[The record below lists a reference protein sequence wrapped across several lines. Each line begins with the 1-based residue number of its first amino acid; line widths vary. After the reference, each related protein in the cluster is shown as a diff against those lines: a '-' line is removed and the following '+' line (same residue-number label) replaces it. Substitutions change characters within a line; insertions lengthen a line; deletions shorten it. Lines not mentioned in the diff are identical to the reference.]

1 LFTPISG
8 SFPDSRLSVFSLDA
22 CPMPRIPRTTLLRR
36 LISRLRERDEFV
48 DAPSSPGRREFIRN
62 AALAG
67 AGVAL
72 AGCAGN
78 PDASARP
85 SAAKGPVAI
94 VGAGAAGLTAAWRL
108 QRAGFEVHL
117 YEASHRFGGRMWT
130 KKGFNAEGMFCEL
143 GGELVDT
150 GHKPLI
156 ALADELGVGVRA
168 IRAPDATGG
177 ERYFI
182 DGRLY
187 SEAEVVTAFVSLAP
201 RIANDAAGLLDDK
214 DAWTDKAR
222 AFDATKLCDYL
233 REAGR
238 DTNTPAWLIR
248 ALDVAY
254 VTEYGVPTCRQS
266 AMNLLGMIS
275 PDASSG
281 FKVYGESDEAFR
293 IAGGS
298 SSLTDELARRLDGRA
313 EIFKG
318 HRLASIADTGEKIA
332 LTFDVGIK
340 AGAKTAKYSRVILA
354 LPFPLLREVVGW
366 DSLALSDSKK
376 KAVRE
381 LGWGENTKVMF
392 GMHPGFMDTLRSAS
406 GGAGAFSDA
415 LFECWETSRGQPGR
429 SGIITCY
436 FGGAAARGFV
446 TTGPDHFL
454 DELDRVFP
462 GAKAAHDG
470 NKIQMDWP
478 RFTFAK
484 GSFSATLVGQ
494 YCGMVAE
501 SASPELSGRLVFA
514 GEHTSEN
521 SCGFMNGAV
530 ESGERA
536 AKEILG

>member
-1 LFTPISG
+1 MP
-8 SFPDSRLSVFSLDA
+8 SRS
-22 CPMPRIPRTTLLRR
+22 PLLRR
-36 LISRLRERDEFV
+36 ILVSLRDSVAVVRDA
-48 DAPSSPGRREFIRN
+48 DSGRRNFIRN
-62 AALAG
+62 TVLAG
-67 AGVAL
+67 AGAAL
-72 AGCAGN
+72 AGCARN
-78 PDASARP
+78 PDAPARQP
-85 SAAKGPVAI
+85 SVKGPVAI

-108 QRAGFEVHL
+108 QRAGVEVHL

-130 KKGFNAEGMFCEL
+130 KKNFNAEGMFCEL

-156 ALADELGVGVRA
+156 ALANELGVG
-168 IRAPDATGG
+168 IRPIKAPDATGG
-177 ERYFI
+177 ESYFI

-187 SEAEVVTAFVSLAP
+187 SEADVIAAFVPLAP
-201 RIANDAAGLLDDK
+201 RIADDAAGLRDDK

-222 AFDATKLCDYL
+222 AFDAMKLCDYL
-233 REAGR
+233 GEAGR
-238 DTNTPAWLIR
+238 ATNTPAWLIR

-266 AMNLLGMIS
+266 AMNFLGMIS
-275 PDASSG
+275 PDTSSG
-281 FKVYGESDEAFR
+281 FKVYGDSDEAFR

-298 SSLTDELARRLDGRA
+298 ASLTDELARRLEGRA

-318 HRLASIADTGEKIA
+318 HHLASISDDGDKIT
-332 LTFDVGIK
+332 LTFFIGGCRASKK
-340 AGAKTAKYSRVILA
+340 AEYSRVILA
-354 LPFPLLREVVGW
+354 LPFPLLREVAGW
-366 DSLALSDSKK
+366 DTLALSEPKK
-376 KAVRE
+376 TAVRE

-392 GMHPGFMDTLRSAS
+392 GMNPGFMDTLRASA

-415 LFECWETSRGQPGR
+415 LFECWDTARGQPGR
-429 SGIITCY
+429 SGVVTCY
-436 FGGAAARGFV
+436 LGGAAARGFV
-446 TTGPDHFL
+446 TTGPEHFL

-470 NKIQMDWP
+470 NEIHMDWP
-478 RFTFAK
+478 RFAFTK

-494 YCGMVAE
+494 YCGMIAD
-501 SASPELSGRLVFA
+501 AAAPELGGRLVFA

-521 SCGFMNGAV
+521 SCGYMNGAV